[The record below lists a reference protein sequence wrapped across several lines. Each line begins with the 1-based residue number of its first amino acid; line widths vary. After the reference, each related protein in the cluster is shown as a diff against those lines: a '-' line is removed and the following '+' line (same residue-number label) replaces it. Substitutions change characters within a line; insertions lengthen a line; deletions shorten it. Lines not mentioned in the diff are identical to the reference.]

1 MLAGLSFQVFSLVL
15 FSVCCIEYGLRVYFI
30 NRISGHPYRQTL
42 DQDRPNSPSSIR
54 SGAPLQTSLPNS
66 KLFHAFLV
74 GLGVATLAIFVRSC
88 FRVAEL
94 SGGFRGPL
102 ANNQISFMI
111 LEGAMVIIACLA
123 LTILHPGVCFQGE
136 WRAANFKLGKV
147 KVVSEGKNISSSAS
161 GTDAELGVVEPPA
174 YNTAGDGTSTR
185 AGFLKATP
193 VQGTTVMSGR

>member
-15 FSVCCIEYGLRVYFI
+15 FSVCCFEFGLRVYFI
-30 NRISGHPYRQTL
+30 NRTSPYRQTL

-74 GLGVATLAIFVRSC
+74 GLGVATLAIFIRSC

-123 LTILHPGVCFQGE
+123 MTILHPGVCFKGD
-136 WRAANFKLGKV
+136 WSAANFKLGKA
-147 KVVSEGKNISSSAS
+147 KVVSEEKNISS
-161 GTDAELGVVEPPA
+161 
-174 YNTAGDGTSTR
+174 
-185 AGFLKATP
+185 
-193 VQGTTVMSGR
+193 